1 MKWRAKNWT
10 MVACVSNLTSGRRRE
25 GEEREKER
33 REGEERGGRGRR
45 GRKRGERGR
54 REEGGGGEK
63 REEGRR
69 GGGEEERK
77 GGGGGDRK
85 EEGGRGGRGG
95 RGGSRE
101 EGWGGRSREEGG
113 RREKKEGEKR
123 EGKRERRNYLFFSY
137 PPLLQFC
144 LQVELVL
151 IVVSSCPG
159 TGLSL
164 GKKTSLHG
172 LLLVMLLLSHLLE
185 EGREEKTQGEGRDA

>member
-1 MKWRAKNWT
+1 

-25 GEEREKER
+25 G
-33 REGEERGGRGRR
+33 GERGG
-45 GRKRGERGR
+45 RGR
-54 REEGGGGEK
+54 REEGGGRGGGG
-63 REEGRR
+63 EEGRR
-69 GGGEEERK
+69 GGGEEGE
-77 GGGGGDRK
+77 GGVGRK
-85 EEGGRGGRGG
+85 EEGGVGRKEG
-95 RGGSRE
+95 E
-101 EGWGGRSREEGG
+101 ERRKKG

-123 EGKRERRNYLFFSY
+123 EGKRERRNYLFLSY

-144 LQVELVL
+144 LQVEFVL

-185 EGREEKTQGEGRDA
+185 EGKEEKAQGGGKDA